1 MTRSHQNNNKRK
13 AVLEPLITQ
22 IFNTLA
28 TKVHWVLKNL
38 TFSQTFF
45 ESVRSTQAQSV
56 LLKLH
61 SDFAE
66 IELLLRYH
74 MTFKSMVTRALYM
87 VRSCI
92 YFLTVSNFAHGF
104 NIMNYLSHTFIVIT
118 VIPVKYIMEYIKYS
132 KYSSYMTNTD
142 YMFFLSQNTI
152 YFEEQERSQVVIKL

>member
-66 IELLLRYH
+66 IIILPNTEWIFLHYLSFYCDI
-74 MTFKSMVTRALYM
+74 MTFKSAVTRALYM
-87 VRSCI
+87 ARSRI
-92 YFLTVSNFAHGF
+92 YFLTVINFAHGF
-104 NIMNYLSHTFIVIT
+104 SIMNYLSNAFINIANIANIAVTWPIQ
-118 VIPVKYIMEYIKYS
+118 IICS
-132 KYSSYMTNTD
+132 
-142 YMFFLSQNTI
+142 
-152 YFEEQERSQVVIKL
+152 FE